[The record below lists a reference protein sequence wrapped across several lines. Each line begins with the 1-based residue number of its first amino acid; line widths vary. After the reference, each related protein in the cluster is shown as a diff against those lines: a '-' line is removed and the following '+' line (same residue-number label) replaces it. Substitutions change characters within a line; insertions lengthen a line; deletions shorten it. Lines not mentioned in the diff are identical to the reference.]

1 MPRTCTAC
9 SHDEAHAINVALVQ
23 REPYRRIAAQYSL
36 AETSLRRHA
45 KDHLPE
51 LLVEAKQAVDSAE
64 ADDLMA
70 ELTEVKADVKRLKD
84 RAEDEGDL
92 RTALQGCDK
101 ALKALE
107 LHARVKQLVNEAP
120 KVNVLVNHPEW
131 VEVRTNLLYALDAYP
146 EARESVL
153 RSLEGAGNGTA

>member
-9 SHDEAHAINVALVQ
+9 GHDEAHAINVALVQ

-51 LLVEAKQAVDSAE
+51 MLVEAKKAVQSAE
-64 ADDLMA
+64 ADDLMG
-70 ELTEVKADVKRLKD
+70 ELSAVKADVKRLKE

-107 LHARVKQLVNEAP
+107 LHAKVRQLIQEAP
-120 KVNVLVNHPEW
+120 QVNVLINHPEW
-131 VEVRTNLLYALDAYP
+131 VEVRTTLLYALDAYP

-153 RSLEGAGNGTA
+153 RALEGAGSGTA